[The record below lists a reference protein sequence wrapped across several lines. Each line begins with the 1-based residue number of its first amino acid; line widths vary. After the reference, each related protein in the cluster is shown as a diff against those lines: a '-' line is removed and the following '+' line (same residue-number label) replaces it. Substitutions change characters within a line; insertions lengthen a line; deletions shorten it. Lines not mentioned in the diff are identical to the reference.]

1 MPIWRCHS
9 ELAYIKLNYFANLL
23 WHCNG
28 CIADYLLNL
37 INKGSKLHISS
48 YSSLTPEGESKLHSC
63 SLDACSCV
71 SLPSCSTHLNDLP
84 VICPDE
90 EHHPGSVPHRQHWS
104 HVVLPVDDCLWLQSL
119 QRQHKHIGDQIWF
132 MESFYENPQQ
142 ALNGHDGFYVP
153 VGHRSHKVK
162 GEVCQRRRRN
172 CQELSWSVVTSCI
185 F

>member
-28 CIADYLLNL
+28 RFF
-37 INKGSKLHISS
+37 
-48 YSSLTPEGESKLHSC
+48 C
-63 SLDACSCV
+63 SLGACSGV
-71 SLPSCSTHLNDLP
+71 SLLSCSTHLNDLP

-90 EHHPGSVPHRQHWS
+90 EHHPGPVPHRQHWS
-104 HVVLPVDDCLWLQSL
+104 HVVPPVDDRLWLQSL

-132 MESFYENPQQ
+132 LESFYENPQQ

-153 VGHRSHKVK
+153 VGHGSHIVK
-162 GEVCQRRRRN
+162 GEVCQHRRRN

-185 F
+185 FHCISWYFQPKFCTVARGHYIQHC